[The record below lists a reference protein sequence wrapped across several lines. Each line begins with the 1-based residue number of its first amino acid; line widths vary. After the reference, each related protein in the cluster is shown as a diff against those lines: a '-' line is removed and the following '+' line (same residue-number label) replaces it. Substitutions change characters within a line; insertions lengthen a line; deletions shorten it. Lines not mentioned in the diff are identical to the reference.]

1 MLKHLYTAITRCS
14 RRLFVAETGPSDSSD
29 AFVRW
34 ATDRKDG
41 PVAVKQ
47 DASNVEKMIKTRD
60 EWIATG
66 ITYAMNAES
75 TDEKATY
82 WLEKALDCFE
92 IGEDTNLQDKARAHR
107 SCVQFREKLEDYRG
121 RVVDDSVQ
129 SELEQEGVEIMEQII
144 QQGLTLEAARV
155 CDLLVPLLGTYSREN
170 LKRRLVPRLP
180 LLDA

>member
-1 MLKHLYTAITRCS
+1 VNFFKSLSNEHQKPWRKLLQGKIDESLLPEMETMLKHLYTAITRCS

-129 SELEQEGVEIMEQII
+129 SELEQEGVEI
-144 QQGLTLEAARV
+144 RSS
-155 CDLLVPLLGTYSREN
+155 SR
-170 LKRRLVPRLP
+170 
-180 LLDA
+180 D